1 LPYNDNEKV
10 EAMAVRNRLL
20 ERIQQKERELGR
32 RLQIVEVERQSGVTR
47 ATLYS
52 WLNNPHQT
60 RYNSEVITLLCR
72 FFDCEIGDLLVVEP
86 DTKAS

>member
-1 LPYNDNEKV
+1 
-10 EAMAVRNRLL
+10 MAVRNKLL

-47 ATLYS
+47 ATLYN
-52 WLNNPHQT
+52 WLNNSHQGT
-60 RYNSEVITLLCR
+60 YHSEVITRLCAY
-72 FFDCEIGDLLVVEP
+72 FECELSDLLVVEP